1 LSEYFSVAL
10 SIEYLIVTHM
20 ESSGIIY
27 FTTAPG
33 IDLDPKLIELFR
45 RAIQFK
51 EVDLPSAEGEIE
63 QATLEGKYLVTRAG
77 KMIWVTIIINQKPT
91 RFTREALHSFSIKFE
106 NRYGREVRHLYTK
119 FKGDISVFKQDSTTR
134 ESVDGIIDEVFH
146 LNLTLPHKLG
156 FPTGRKL
163 SKNQQK
169 IWELSEDLAHKSR
182 GKILLGNLFVE
193 AKKNLGLDNK
203 DITDAIYDLVEWS
216 YLIPIPLDKLK

>member
-1 LSEYFSVAL
+1 
-10 SIEYLIVTHM
+10 M
-20 ESSGIIY
+20 ESTGIIY
-27 FTTAPG
+27 YTTAPG
-33 IDLDPKLIELFR
+33 VDFDHRLFELFQ

-51 EVDLPSAEGEIE
+51 ELDLPAAEGEIE

-77 KMIWVTIIINQKPT
+77 KMTWVTIIINQKPT

-119 FKGDISVFKQDSTTR
+119 FKGDIAVFKRDSTTR

-163 SKNQQK
+163 LKIQKN
-169 IWELSEDLAHKSR
+169 IFEMAEDIAHKNR
-182 GKILLGNLFVE
+182 GIVFLGQLFTE
-193 AKKNLGLDNK
+193 AKKKFGLDNK
-203 DITDAIYDLVEWS
+203 EITDAIWQLVEWG
-216 YLIPIPLDKLK
+216 YFTPRKLN

>member
-1 LSEYFSVAL
+1 MAL
-10 SIEYLIVTHM
+10 SIEYLLITHM
-20 ESSGIIY
+20 ESSGIVYYI
-27 FTTAPG
+27 TAPG
-33 IDLDPKLIELFR
+33 VDLDPKLIELFR

-51 EVDLPSAEGEIE
+51 ELDLPSAEGEIE

-77 KMIWVTIIINQKPT
+77 KMIWVTIIINQKPS

-119 FKGDISVFKQDSTTR
+119 FKGDISVFKRDSTTR

-163 SKNQQK
+163 SKTQQK
-169 IWELSEDLAHKSR
+169 VFELAEDIAHKSR
-182 GKILLGNLFVE
+182 GNVFLGELLVE
-193 AKKNLGLDNK
+193 AKKKFGLDNK
-203 DITDAIYDLVEWS
+203 DITDSIWQLVEWG
-216 YLIPIPLDKLK
+216 YFMPKKL